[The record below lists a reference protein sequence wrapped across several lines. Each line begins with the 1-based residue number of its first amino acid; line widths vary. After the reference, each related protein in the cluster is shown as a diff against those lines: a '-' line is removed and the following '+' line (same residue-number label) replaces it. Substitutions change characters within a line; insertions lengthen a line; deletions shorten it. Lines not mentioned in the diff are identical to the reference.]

1 MMKSKILVV
10 DDEADALQ
18 LLQFNLKNAG
28 FKVITSKTGEDALMK
43 ARVQHPDLVVLDV
56 MLPGIDGLQICKM
69 LKNDGRTAAIP
80 VVMVTARATE
90 IDRVVGLELGAD
102 DYLTKPF
109 SPRELVLRVSRLL
122 KIEHLPTNTSEQLAY
137 DDLIIDLAQHQVTV
151 CGKPVSLTA
160 TEFKLLTLLAQRA
173 GRVQSRDQLLHE
185 VWDYDSS
192 VESRTVDTH
201 MRRLRF
207 KLGRAARHPEPFA
220 VSGRASTQPSLGT
233 RDILFCLP
241 LARWR
246 LRPPLLPAPARGL
259 TAHPVCVPRQY
270 RPLREQNPDTPDSTL
285 RPAVR
290 PRRAQVAFY
299 PARSRDPSGTSTKSR
314 MSFSYM
320 PKFLFFV
327 PSANRESRPFE
338 RALIPTC
345 SRRAALLCELRFH
358 RSNSIGSA
366 AQN

>member
-28 FKVITSKTGEDALMK
+28 FKVITSRTGEDALLK

-122 KIEHLPTNTSEQLAY
+122 KVEHLPTNTSEQLAY

-151 CGKPVSLTA
+151 CGKSVSLTA

-201 MRRLRF
+201 MRRLRS
-207 KLGRAARHPEPFA
+207 KLGRAAR
-220 VSGRASTQPSLGT
+220 
-233 RDILFCLP
+233 
-241 LARWR
+241 R
-246 LRPPLLPAPARGL
+246 LETIRGFG
-259 TAHPVCVPRQY
+259 Y
-270 RPLREQNPDTPDSTL
+270 RFD
-285 RPAVR
+285 
-290 PRRAQVAFY
+290 
-299 PARSRDPSGTSTKSR
+299 
-314 MSFSYM
+314 
-320 PKFLFFV
+320 
-327 PSANRESRPFE
+327 
-338 RALIPTC
+338 
-345 SRRAALLCELRFH
+345 AA
-358 RSNSIGSA
+358 
-366 AQN
+366 

>member
-207 KLGRAARHPEPFA
+207 KLGRAAHHLE
-220 VSGRASTQPSLGT
+220 T
-233 RDILFCLP
+233 I
-241 LARWR
+241 
-246 LRPPLLPAPARGL
+246 RGFG
-259 TAHPVCVPRQY
+259 Y
-270 RPLREQNPDTPDSTL
+270 R
-285 RPAVR
+285 
-290 PRRAQVAFY
+290 F
-299 PARSRDPSGTSTKSR
+299 
-314 MSFSYM
+314 
-320 PKFLFFV
+320 
-327 PSANRESRPFE
+327 
-338 RALIPTC
+338 
-345 SRRAALLCELRFH
+345 
-358 RSNSIGSA
+358 NSSQG
-366 AQN
+366 

>member
-207 KLGRAARHPEPFA
+207 KLGRAAHHLE
-220 VSGRASTQPSLGT
+220 T
-233 RDILFCLP
+233 I
-241 LARWR
+241 
-246 LRPPLLPAPARGL
+246 RGFG
-259 TAHPVCVPRQY
+259 Y
-270 RPLREQNPDTPDSTL
+270 R
-285 RPAVR
+285 
-290 PRRAQVAFY
+290 F
-299 PARSRDPSGTSTKSR
+299 
-314 MSFSYM
+314 
-320 PKFLFFV
+320 
-327 PSANRESRPFE
+327 
-338 RALIPTC
+338 
-345 SRRAALLCELRFH
+345 
-358 RSNSIGSA
+358 NSPHG
-366 AQN
+366 